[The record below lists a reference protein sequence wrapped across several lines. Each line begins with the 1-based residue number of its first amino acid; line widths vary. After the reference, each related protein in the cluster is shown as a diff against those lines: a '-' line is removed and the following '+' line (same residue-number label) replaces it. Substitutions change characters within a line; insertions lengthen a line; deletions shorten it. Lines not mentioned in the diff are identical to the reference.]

1 MLLASRHGSRY
12 SGPAV
17 ATERPIP
24 RRTVEALLRPEVVVV
39 SDALKAALR
48 EVGVDVEHL
57 EPSYTVAAVRAAMDL
72 VRRECCPGLDDAAGF
87 RALGRRFVLGFKQT
101 PVGWIFTAMAP
112 LFGPDLTM
120 QTLPRYLSSVRD
132 NFPLTVI
139 AEGDRRYRF
148 ISHDVA
154 HYPEFIAGCVELVL
168 ETCGLTTYEVVCVR
182 RDPGFELEV
191 CWPK

>member
-1 MLLASRHGSRY
+1 
-12 SGPAV
+12 V
-17 ATERPIP
+17 AAEKPIP
-24 RRTVEALLRPEVVVV
+24 RRTVEALLRPEVVVA
-39 SDALKAALR
+39 SDGLKAGLR
-48 EVGVDVEHL
+48 ELGIDLEHL
-57 EPSYTVAAVRAAMDL
+57 EPSYAVATMRLAMDL
-72 VRRECCPGLDDAAGF
+72 IRAEICPERDAAAGF
-87 RALGRRFVLGFKQT
+87 RELGRRFVLGFKQT

-132 NFPLTVI
+132 NFPLSVI

-154 HYPEFIAGCVELVL
+154 QYPEFIAGCVELVL
-168 ETCGLTTYEVVCVR
+168 ETCGVPSYEVLCLR

-191 CWPK
+191 RWPK